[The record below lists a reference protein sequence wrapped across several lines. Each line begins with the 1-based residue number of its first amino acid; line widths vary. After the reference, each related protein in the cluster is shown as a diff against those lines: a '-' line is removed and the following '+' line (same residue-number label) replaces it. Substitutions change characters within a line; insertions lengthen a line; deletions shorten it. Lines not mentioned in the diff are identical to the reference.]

1 MPSSDPCL
9 GSMGQGKAELRR
21 HCLVGFKILEVLV
34 LYICTLENRWCTH
47 GYFLCVLT
55 HTVAW
60 KQSEETLYC
69 YWIKLYKLYLQNF
82 LIQLIL
88 RLPLNCVF
96 VTFKTYVS
104 TYLPALITDI
114 LWQILSQIIWIF
126 RYREGS
132 FPNFLNSIAQ
142 F

>member
-1 MPSSDPCL
+1 M
-9 GSMGQGKAELRR
+9 MHAW
-21 HCLVGFKILEVLV
+21 VL
-34 LYICTLENRWCTH
+34 H
-47 GYFLCVLT
+47 YFLCVLT

-132 FPNFLNSIAQ
+132 FPNFLNSTNVVSFRWSFFFCFFFFLFFFVFLNFESCFRSDLPTSA
-142 F
+142 